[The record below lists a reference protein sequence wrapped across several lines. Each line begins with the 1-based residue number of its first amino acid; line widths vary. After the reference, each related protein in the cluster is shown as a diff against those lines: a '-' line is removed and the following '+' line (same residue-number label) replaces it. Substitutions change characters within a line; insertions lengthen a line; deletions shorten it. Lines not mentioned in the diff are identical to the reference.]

1 MESLLQA
8 IAKTATAAKN
18 IATPEHVAEVENLLQ
33 SSLRE
38 FPLVA
43 NHDFLNI
50 GMGPGVYFF
59 DIKFP
64 FRTEC
69 AFLDFVKTWGSKGTA
84 NPQKSTSRTYLMRAR
99 THVEKVKAG
108 EFVPFYLGKNKNVRS
123 RVTQHL
129 TGAAQSSTYG
139 LKLLSRAE
147 LLKGCKLRASAAI
160 LKIAPDAYFSVEL
173 LEAALRERL
182 HPMVGKQ

>member
-8 IAKTATAAKN
+8 IANTAMAAKK
-18 IATPEHVAEVENLLQ
+18 IATPEHVAEVENLLR

-43 NHDFLNI
+43 EHEFSNI
-50 GMGPGVYFF
+50 ATEPGVYFF
-59 DIKFP
+59 DIQFP
-64 FRTEC
+64 FRTES
-69 AFLDFVKTWGSKGTA
+69 AFVEFIKAWGSKGTA
-84 NPQKSTSRTYLMRAR
+84 NPQKSTSRTYPKRAH

-108 EFVPFYLGKNKNVRS
+108 EFLPFYVGKNKNVRS

-129 TGAAQSSTYG
+129 TGAAESGTYG

-147 LLKGCKLRASAAI
+147 LLNGCKLRVSAATFTI
-160 LKIAPDAYFSVEL
+160 SREAYFSIEF